1 VFGEIRWEKKEN
13 FKMAAIGLGLS
24 APLLVINFILYL
36 ISAALAGW
44 VLNKNIDYNDSTSGS
59 GGSIGNAATT
69 WFIPIALV
77 ASVVGLASTLAGVHH
92 LRVWRTDSLAAAAAT
107 SLIAWLLT
115 LLALGLASKEIHI
128 GGYRPKRLK
137 TLEAFIIIL
146 GFFELLYFLSLHSGT
161 ILGEKYG
168 PTYNTTNTTNVP
180 APIKGTAAAAV

>member
-1 VFGEIRWEKKEN
+1 
-13 FKMAAIGLGLS
+13 MAAIGLGLS
-24 APLLVINFILYL
+24 APLLVLNFILYL

-44 VLNKNIDYNDSTSGS
+44 VLNKNIDSNSSSGFY
-59 GGSIGNAATT
+59 IGNAATE

-146 GFFELLYFLSLHSGT
+146 GFFELLYFLSLHAGT
-161 ILGEKYG
+161 FLGDQYG
-168 PTYNTTNTTNVP
+168 PTYNTNTTHVP
-180 APIKGTAAAAV
+180 TKGTAAAAV

>member
-1 VFGEIRWEKKEN
+1 
-13 FKMAAIGLGLS
+13 MAAIGLGLS

-44 VLNKNIDYNDSTSGS
+44 VLNKNIDSTSGS
-59 GGSIGNAATT
+59 GVHIGNAATD

-161 ILGEKYG
+161 ILGEEYG

-180 APIKGTAAAAV
+180 APTKATAAAAV

>member
-1 VFGEIRWEKKEN
+1 
-13 FKMAAIGLGLS
+13 MAAIGLGLS

-44 VLNKNIDYNDSTSGS
+44 VLNKNIDYSMSGS
-59 GGSIGNAATT
+59 GYHIGNAATE

-115 LLALGLASKEIHI
+115 LLALGLSSKEIHI

-146 GFFELLYFLSLHSGT
+146 GFFELLYFLSLHAGT
-161 ILGEKYG
+161 ILGEEYG
-168 PTYNTTNTTNVP
+168 PTYNNTTNVP
-180 APIKGTAAAAV
+180 VPTKGTAAAAV

>member
-1 VFGEIRWEKKEN
+1 
-13 FKMAAIGLGLS
+13 MAAIGLGLS
-24 APLLVINFILYL
+24 GPLLVINFILYL

-44 VLNKNIDYNDSTSGS
+44 VLNKNIDYDHLTGGS
-59 GGSIGNAATT
+59 GVSIGNAATT

-92 LRVWRTDSLAAAAAT
+92 LRVWRTDSLAAAAAA

-146 GFFELLYFLSLHSGT
+146 GFLELLYFLSLHSGT

-168 PTYNTTNTTNVP
+168 PTYNTNTTHVA
-180 APIKGTAAAAV
+180 APTKGTAAAAV

>member
-1 VFGEIRWEKKEN
+1 
-13 FKMAAIGLGLS
+13 MAGIGYGLS
-24 APLLVINFILYL
+24 APLLVINFSLYL

-44 VLNKNIDYNDSTSGS
+44 VLNKSIDYDHLMGGS
-59 GGSIGNAATT
+59 GIYIGNTATT

-146 GFFELLYFLSLHSGT
+146 GLFELLYFLSLHSGT
-161 ILGEKYG
+161 FLGEEYG
-168 PTYNTTNTTNVP
+168 PTYNTNTAHVP
-180 APIKGTAAAAV
+180 TKGTAAAAV

>member
-1 VFGEIRWEKKEN
+1 
-13 FKMAAIGLGLS
+13 MAAIGYGLS

-44 VLNKNIDYNDSTSGS
+44 VLNKNIDYNSTGGS
-59 GGSIGNAATT
+59 GVYIGNAATT

-146 GFFELLYFLSLHSGT
+146 GFFELLYFLSLHAGT
-161 ILGEKYG
+161 ILGESYG
-168 PTYNTTNTTNVP
+168 PTYNTNTTQVP
-180 APIKGTAAAAV
+180 APTKGTAAAAV